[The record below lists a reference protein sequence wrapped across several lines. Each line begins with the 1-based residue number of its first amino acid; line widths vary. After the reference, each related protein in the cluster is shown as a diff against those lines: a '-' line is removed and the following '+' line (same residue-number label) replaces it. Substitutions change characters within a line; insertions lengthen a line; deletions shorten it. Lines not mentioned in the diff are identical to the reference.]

1 MPLLPVRL
9 FLLVSL
15 GQIEDLHY
23 LLGRFSVE
31 FMSKVSAFSRCEK
44 RERVKKERKGV
55 TLSQL
60 VCSLHKPMDG
70 LTVITLRNFKNI
82 LLNAY
87 CILLSLT
94 TSPS

>member
-1 MPLLPVRL
+1 M
-9 FLLVSL
+9 
-15 GQIEDLHY
+15 
-23 LLGRFSVE
+23 
-31 FMSKVSAFSRCEK
+31 
-44 RERVKKERKGV
+44 

-94 TSPS
+94 TLTINHFTILRL